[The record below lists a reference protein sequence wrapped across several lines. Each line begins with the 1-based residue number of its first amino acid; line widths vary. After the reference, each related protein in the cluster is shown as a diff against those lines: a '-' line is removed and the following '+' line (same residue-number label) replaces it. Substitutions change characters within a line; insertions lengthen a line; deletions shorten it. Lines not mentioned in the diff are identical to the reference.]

1 MFSKLLG
8 CTSQFRCN
16 TMLRL
21 LCAKLRPRRKRAEC
35 ASDRRLKDKGMK
47 ITVGG
52 STVSINGREFS
63 GRNISIVGDKVVID
77 GVEQGKSLVGPI
89 NVVVNGNAE
98 SVETSSGSVEV
109 AGSAGRVKTMS
120 GSVRCGDVSGDVS
133 NMSGDIN
140 CHSIAG
146 KAKTMSGDIR
156 GLGR

>member
-8 CTSQFRCN
+8 CTTQFEWN

-21 LCAKLRPRRKRAEC
+21 LCAKLRPRRKC

-47 ITVGG
+47 ITVGC

-63 GRNISIVGDKVVID
+63 GRNISIVGDKVIID
-77 GVEQGKSLVGPI
+77 GVEHGQSLVGPI
-89 NVVVNGNAE
+89 SVVVNGNAE
-98 SVETSSGSVEV
+98 SVETTSGSVEV

-120 GSVRCGDVSGDVS
+120 GNVHCGDVSGDVGT
-133 NMSGDIN
+133 MSGNIN
-140 CHSIAG
+140 CHKVAG
-146 KAKTMSGDIR
+146 NTKTMSGDIR